1 MKQFITLLLLVLS
14 FGGNAQDNKTLFNTA
29 TKAYNDGNYEAAT
42 ENYLKIIANGS
53 HSAALYYNLGNTYYK
68 LNQIAPSIYYYEK
81 ALLLKPN
88 DTEIL
93 NNLAYA
99 KNARVDAIEEMPKTG
114 LSKIYQNIVGIMS
127 FDQWGIIAIT
137 LILLFVITYIAFYFL
152 KYANQKRIAFISSL
166 CTLFLG
172 IIALIF
178 AYIEYTNFKADQP
191 AIIFSKEVIVQSE
204 PNNRSPETFRLHEG
218 TKVNVLEKLNDW
230 QKIQIADGK
239 MGWLPIT
246 EIKLLKD
253 F

>member
-1 MKQFITLLLLVLS
+1 
-14 FGGNAQDNKTLFNTA
+14 
-29 TKAYNDGNYEAAT
+29 
-42 ENYLKIIANGS
+42 
-53 HSAALYYNLGNTYYK
+53 
-68 LNQIAPSIYYYEK
+68 
-81 ALLLKPN
+81 LLLKPN